1 MTDMRTNDTRR
12 DASFDDASP
21 GPLALRAEAPEELP
35 ILSALAQDAVLTVA
49 DIHYDRPART
59 LALLVS
65 RFRWED
71 VAERAALNEAPEDRP
86 YERARA
92 LLVIRDVVAVRSD
105 GIDKTE
111 RDTVLSLLALGW
123 TPGEDGTGTLM
134 LTFAGDGALAADC
147 ECLTVDL
154 RDVNRPHKAV
164 SGRMPHHDV

>member
-1 MTDMRTNDTRR
+1 MNDPSR
-12 DASFDDASP
+12 DASFHDAGP
-21 GPLALRAEAPEELP
+21 GPLALRAETPEELP
-35 ILSALAQDAVLTVA
+35 ILSALAQDAVLTVG
-49 DIHYDRPART
+49 DIHYDRAART

-71 VAERAALNEAPEDRP
+71 VAERAALNENPESRP

-92 LLVIRDVVAVRSD
+92 LLVIRDVTAVRSD

-111 RDTVLSLLALGW
+111 RDTVLSLLALDW
-123 TPGEDGTGTLM
+123 TPGEDGTGTLI

-164 SGRMPHHDV
+164 SGHMPRHEV